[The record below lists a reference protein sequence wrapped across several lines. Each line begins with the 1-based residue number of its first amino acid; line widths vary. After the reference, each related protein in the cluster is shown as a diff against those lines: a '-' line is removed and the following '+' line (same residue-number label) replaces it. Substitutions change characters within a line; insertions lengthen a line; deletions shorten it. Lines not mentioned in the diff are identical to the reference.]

1 MNKSNLSGWK
11 DVFAFTLRQTM
22 KSKAFLISFVI
33 LLIISAVSMPVIS
46 LITADNN
53 VDVNAPSPI
62 NKVYVNNKT
71 DLSNIDFS
79 GLHKEAAYENI
90 TFEAMQEDYEL
101 VSSRIEESENSSI
114 ILTISI
120 ADGMYSL
127 EFIKA
132 SKGPVKKESLS
143 LFGEAAAAEFE
154 NIKINSL
161 GISADKAT
169 MLNATVDTKVSLLD
183 SNGNQI
189 IKVDTSISGSEYGL
203 IYGILFVIMMINSIA
218 SGQIATS
225 IVTEKS
231 TRVLE
236 YLLITVKPLA
246 LIVGKI
252 LAMLSSV
259 LIEVVSLLV
268 VIFISNKVSASIS
281 GGEDILSTYL
291 PAKIFE
297 NLNLVNILFCLIL
310 FILGMIFYAILAGM
324 AGATV
329 SKLEEI
335 QEGVQLVT
343 FATII
348 GAYIGIAAINI
359 LLNAGDNSFVTFAYL
374 FPLSSPFILPGAIL
388 IGKVS
393 VPMIA
398 IAIACLLVFIV
409 LLFKF
414 VAKVFETLILHNGNT
429 IKIKELV
436 KLSKN

>member
-11 DVFAFTLRQTM
+11 DVFAFTFKQTM

-33 LLIISAVSMPVIS
+33 LLIISAVSMPVVS
-46 LITADNN
+46 MITADNN

-101 VSSRIEESENSSI
+101 VSSKIEESENSSI

-132 SKGPVKKESLS
+132 SKGPVKKENLS

-161 GISADKAT
+161 GVSTDKAAL
-169 MLNATVDTKVSLLD
+169 LNATVDTKVSLLD

-189 IKVDTSISGSEYGL
+189 IKVDTSISGSEFGL

-231 TRVLE
+231 TRVIE

-281 GGEDILSTYL
+281 GGKDILSTYL

-297 NLNLVNILFCLIL
+297 NLNLVNILLCLIL

-359 LLNAGDNSFVTFAYL
+359 LLNAGDNGFVTFAYL

-393 VPMIA
+393 LPMIA

>member
-143 LFGEAAAAEFE
+143 LFGEAAVAEFE

-281 GGEDILSTYL
+281 GGKDILSTYL

>member
-11 DVFAFTLRQTM
+11 DVFAFTFKQTM

-53 VDVNAPSPI
+53 VDANAPSPI

-132 SKGPVKKESLS
+132 SKGPVKKENLS
-143 LFGEAAAAEFE
+143 LFGEAAAVEFE

-161 GISADKAT
+161 GVSTDKAAL
-169 MLNATVDTKVSLLD
+169 LNATVDTKVSLLD
-183 SNGNQI
+183 SNGNEV
-189 IKVDTSISGSEYGL
+189 IKVDTSISGSEFGL
-203 IYGILFVIMMINSIA
+203 IYGILFVIMIINSIA

-231 TRVLE
+231 TRVIE

-281 GGEDILSTYL
+281 GGKDILSTYL

-297 NLNLVNILFCLIL
+297 NLNLANILLCLIL